1 MWKSGEEAAVNS
13 CLYSILE
20 VVNKANKAGKLQIPD
35 KARELTQTEI
45 EQLLENQGLDCKD
58 KSNLSRE
65 VHVAVG
71 DVNEHTDLKMKVWT
85 NGDDEIAGTD
95 DDLVVPF
102 GEKVK
107 NFKFQTIQENFL
119 INVFNSC
126 RFGGV

>member
-1 MWKSGEEAAVNS
+1 MWKSGEEAAETS

-20 VVNKANKAGKLQIPD
+20 VVNKATKAGKLQIPD
-35 KARELTQTEI
+35 KAARELTQTEI
-45 EQLLENQGLDCKD
+45 ERLLENQGLDCRN
-58 KSNLSRE
+58 KSNLSRK

-107 NFKFQTIQENFL
+107 
-119 INVFNSC
+119 
-126 RFGGV
+126 

>member
-1 MWKSGEEAAVNS
+1 MLFGVGYWAYKIWKSAEEAAAES

-35 KARELTQTEI
+35 KAGELTQTEI
-45 EQLLENQGLDCKD
+45 EQLLSNQGLDCKD

-71 DVNEHTDLKMKVWT
+71 DVNEHTDLKIKVWT
-85 NGDDEIAGTD
+85 NGDDEIAGTV
-95 DDLVVPF
+95 DDLVVPL

-107 NFKFQTIQENFL
+107 
-119 INVFNSC
+119 
-126 RFGGV
+126 

>member
-1 MWKSGEEAAVNS
+1 MLLFVAGRWAYKMWKSGEEAAVES

-20 VVNKANKAGKLQIPD
+20 VVNKATKAGKLQIPA

-65 VHVAVG
+65 VHIAVG
-71 DVNEHTDLKMKVWT
+71 DVNEHTPLKMKVWT

-95 DDLVVPF
+95 DDLVVPL

-107 NFKFQTIQENFL
+107 
-119 INVFNSC
+119 
-126 RFGGV
+126 